1 MPKHANT
8 SGVKLFNIYL
18 FSFLRFLFK
27 LIEFLRNKVVHFVI
41 SILNVST
48 ILLLALMLAS
58 SSTNLLYE

>member
-1 MPKHANT
+1 
-8 SGVKLFNIYL
+8 LFNIYL

-58 SSTNLLYE
+58 SFTNLLYE